1 MRSAVP
7 QRRARSKPAVKG
19 GALESPRRC
28 AVRRTWGLN
37 RTRSKLLDPFE
48 NRLERKVC
56 KGVMKLKR
64 TRYPRGDAA

>member
-28 AVRRTWGLN
+28 AVRRTWGLITIQDSQRQYPILPSPIA
-37 RTRSKLLDPFE
+37 RT
-48 NRLERKVC
+48 
-56 KGVMKLKR
+56 
-64 TRYPRGDAA
+64 